1 MGHDKKC
8 MRWRKQFK
16 WLLKIPVCMILRESA
31 LRESLAGHWVPINL
45 GKEKIPSFL
54 PLNYNPFTYNVN
66 ALTMVRFWN
75 LKCFWN
81 LKWNSEMLL
90 IWPPDQATKHT
101 QRAQRKVEKQEGQF
115 WGQRNAFLTRQVIP
129 RNHNPK
135 SKASNQ
141 NVYCLGDFVLRSIEN
156 AYEGILWGQQ
166 HSLKSSCSYF
176 GLWKKKS
183 SGGFNTWSVSG
194 CH

>member
-1 MGHDKKC
+1 MDHDKKC

-31 LRESLAGHWVPINL
+31 LGESLAGHWVPISL
-45 GKEKIPSFL
+45 GKERIPSFL

-115 WGQRNAFLTRQVIP
+115 WGR
-129 RNHNPK
+129 
-135 SKASNQ
+135 
-141 NVYCLGDFVLRSIEN
+141 EM
-156 AYEGILWGQQ
+156 
-166 HSLKSSCSYF
+166 HSLQGRSYLGTTTPDPKQAIRMSTAWETLF
-176 GLWKKKS
+176 LDP
-183 SGGFNTWSVSG
+183 
-194 CH
+194 